1 MSVKLV
7 QVLVNLLFLVLDS
20 VLCLGRYIGFDEL
33 DNYVFLMDFQEYLE
47 EFYVCYNVEF
57 ICVLEGFFYL
67 CLCFII
73 FILCFVLSE
82 LDMMV
87 GKIFCYFYFSLEW
100 LVNEGIFIQQE
111 LYDELFILVDEVK
124 LLKLV
129 NNCLIGLDVDRQKL
143 QEKVCFSFN
152 CLCRLGMVWFMGYDS
167 SKFRIIES
175 VFCFGVDVCVGDDF
189 CEVQCRLICDGEV
202 MSIENY
208 L

>member
-1 MSVKLV
+1 MSVKLA
-7 QVLVNLLFLVLDS
+7 QALANSLFSALDS
-20 VLCLGRYIGFDEL
+20 VLRLGRYIGFDEL

-47 EFYVCYNVEF
+47 EFYARYNVEF
-57 ICVLEGFFYL
+57 IRVLEGFFYL
-67 CLCFII
+67 RLRFITLI
-73 FILCFVLSE
+73 FRFVLSE

-87 GKIFCYFYFSLEW
+87 GKIFCYFYFSSERLA
-100 LVNEGIFIQQE
+100 NEGIFIQQE

-129 NNCLIGLDVDRQKL
+129 NNRLIGLDVDRQKL
-143 QEKVCFSFN
+143 QEKVRFSFN
-152 CLCRLGMVWFMGYDS
+152 RLRRLGMVWFMGYDS

-175 VFCFGVDVCVGDDF
+175 VFRFGVDVRVGDDF
-189 CEVQCRLICDGEV
+189 REVQRRLIRDGEV